1 MRATKFENL
10 ADILYTVEVFVLV
23 EDDEIVMRDGRE
35 TSLSEDIVLM
45 FIEYG
50 LALQYQKRFAPNREA
65 MEPLAMSVG
74 EVREHVGNEIEW
86 FSVMRS
92 EEDF

>member
-1 MRATKFENL
+1 MKATKFKDV
-10 ADILYTVEVFVLV
+10 ADILYAVEVLVLV
-23 EDDEIVMRDGRE
+23 EGDGIVIRDGRAN
-35 TSLSEDIVLM
+35 SLSEDIVLM